1 MMKNKGISWLIYCI
15 MAVLCAFSL
24 GWVLGSG
31 GTHETVTVQVSSQ
44 PQETQASQAPQ
55 ETQTPE
61 APEEIQEEAPLELEE
76 AEQQTPQLSAPT
88 EEEPLN
94 LNTATQAEL
103 ELLPG
108 IGPVLAQ
115 AILDYRDSFG
125 GFSAKEQLKEVSGIG
140 EKRYAAVEALITV
153 EVEDEGTGGR

>member
-44 PQETQASQAPQ
+44 PQETKETPASQ

-61 APEEIQEEAPLELEE
+61 APEETQEEAPLELEE
-76 AEQQTPQLSAPT
+76 AEQQTPLPAPT
-88 EEEPLN
+88 EEAPLN

>member
-44 PQETQASQAPQ
+44 PQETQATQASQ
-55 ETQTPE
+55 ET
-61 APEEIQEEAPLELEE
+61 QEEAPLELEE
-76 AEQQTPQLSAPT
+76 AEQQTQLSAPT
-88 EEEPLN
+88 EEAPLN

>member
-44 PQETQASQAPQ
+44 PQETQATQASQ

-76 AEQQTPQLSAPT
+76 AEQQTQQLSAPT
-88 EEEPLN
+88 EEAPLN

>member
-44 PQETQASQAPQ
+44 PQETQESPAPQ
-55 ETQTPE
+55 ET
-61 APEEIQEEAPLELEE
+61 QEEAPLELEE
-76 AEQQTPQLSAPT
+76 AEQQTPLSAPT
-88 EEEPLN
+88 EEAPLN